1 MKKNNE
7 IKSNFDF
14 SSLLKY
20 CSEEQINTFNLK
32 INEDSISSLILNTK
46 FYSQEELLSQY
57 PNVISDKYDPLLF
70 RFNKNELQLGK
81 SLEHFVGGFY
91 ILDPSS
97 AHISYQLEKLL
108 PKNFISLDMCA
119 APGGKTIALNSRRS
133 DGTYIANDIAYDRAI
148 EIVKNTQRLGLSNVY
163 TTSIDPLKFQ
173 LQPGFD
179 LIILDVPCSGS
190 GMIRKELKMRNDYS
204 TEKVERLLP
213 IQENLLEKS
222 YELVKDGG
230 IIAYSTCSLSIDE
243 DEEQIIKFMNKH
255 NDIEIIQIEEEDSQ
269 IIPGLNNIG
278 YHMVPGIYSGEGIYY
293 CLLRKKKTKP
303 ITFNELSLNKSKDTH
318 LNEFIFKNKT
328 YLINKMYEEIS
339 HLPYISLGIK
349 EKDDSQYPKCIFDHS
364 YCKINS
370 SLKIINLTRDEAL
383 KYVQGYELNNEN
395 KEQALVV
402 LKYKNLPLG
411 LGKLNQGKI
420 KNYLP
425 KGLKSFLY

>member
-7 IKSNFDF
+7 IKNSFDF
-14 SSLLKY
+14 SSLLEY
-20 CSEEQINTFNLK
+20 CTEEQINTFNSN
-32 INEDSISSLILNTK
+32 INEDSISSLILNNK
-46 FYSQEELLSQY
+46 FYSREELLFQY
-57 PNVISDKYDPLLF
+57 PDVIEDNYDSLLF
-70 RFNKNELQLGK
+70 RFNKNKLQLGK
-81 SLEHFVGGFY
+81 SLEHFAGGFY

-108 PKNFISLDMCA
+108 PKNFVSLDMCA
-119 APGGKTIALNSRRS
+119 APGGKTIALNLRRS
-133 DGTYIANDIAYDRAI
+133 DGTYIANDIAYDRAV

-163 TTSIDPLKFQ
+163 TTSLDPLNFQ

-204 TEKVERLLP
+204 SEKVERLLP
-213 IQENLLEKS
+213 VQENLLEKS

-230 IIAYSTCSLSIDE
+230 IIAYSTCSLSIKE
-243 DEEQIIKFMNKH
+243 DEEQIVKFINKH
-255 NDIEIIQIEEEDSQ
+255 NDIEIIQVDEEDSQ
-269 IIPGLNNIG
+269 IIPGMNNIG

-293 CLLRKKKTKP
+293 CLLRKKNTNP
-303 ITFNELSLNKSKDTH
+303 INFHKLDLSKNKDTG
-318 LNEFIFKNKT
+318 LNEFNFKSKI
-328 YLINKMYEEIS
+328 YLIDKMYEEIS

-370 SLKIINLTRDEAL
+370 ALKVINLNRDNAL
-383 KYVQGYELNNEN
+383 KYVQGYELNGES

-402 LKYKNLPLG
+402 LKYKSLPLG

-425 KGLKSFLY
+425 KGLKSYLY